1 MDDLVKRSRSAL
13 SRAELPGMSLLE
25 HLEELRKRLIHSAIY
40 LATGFVI
47 AYVFSERLYGF
58 IQAPL
63 DQLHIPLNFTHP
75 TDGLMLYLKT
85 SFAGGA
91 ILASPFVLFQIWLFI
106 SPGLYAHEKRY
117 VWPFMT
123 ATIGLFL
130 AGAYFGYRWVLPG
143 AIKVLVLD
151 YGHRFHPILTIEDYT
166 GFFLAIILGLGIAF
180 ELPVLMFF
188 LALFNLVDAWFLLRN
203 FKYGIIVIFIIA
215 GVICPLPDPFGM
227 CLFAAPL
234 LVLYLLGVAMAF
246 LAHPSRRK
254 SQVNPSKAQL
264 GILVFTVVRSAALL
278 RARRELRRPS
288 PRGWEIRPPAKGV
301 RAFTL

>member
-1 MDDLVKRSRSAL
+1 MDDLVKSDRSAL
-13 SRAELPGMSLLE
+13 SRADLPGMSMVE

-75 TDGLMLYLKT
+75 ADGLMLYLKT
-85 SFAGGA
+85 AFVGGA

-166 GFFLAIILGLGIAF
+166 GFFLAIILGLGIAC

-188 LALFNLVDAWFLLRN
+188 LALFDLVDARFLLRN
-203 FKYGIIVIFIIA
+203 FKYGILVIFIIA

-246 LAHPSRRK
+246 LAHPSRR
-254 SQVNPSKAQL
+254 
-264 GILVFTVVRSAALL
+264 
-278 RARRELRRPS
+278 
-288 PRGWEIRPPAKGV
+288 
-301 RAFTL
+301 